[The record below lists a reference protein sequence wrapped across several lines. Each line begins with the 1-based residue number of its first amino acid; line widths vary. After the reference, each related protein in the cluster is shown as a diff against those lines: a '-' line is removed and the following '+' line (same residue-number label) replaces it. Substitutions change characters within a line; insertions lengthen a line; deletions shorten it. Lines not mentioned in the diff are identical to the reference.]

1 MRLIALLPAAL
12 ALAAAPPRRIVSTAP
27 SVTELLFDLGAGSR
41 VAGVTSYCRWPEAAR
56 SLPKVGAFLEPNYER
71 ILTLRPDLVVTI
83 RNPVRLTERLREMGL
98 NALEVDTER
107 LAGVYAAAE
116 TIGRALG
123 LEAEGRALAGRIR
136 AGLAGLRPPA
146 GAPRPSVLLLVG
158 RSPGALDNLI
168 AAGRDTYLHEVLE
181 TVGGRNAVE
190 DAPVPYPKISI
201 ETVLKRNPDAILDMS
216 ETGHAEGKARENS
229 AAVRAL
235 WSKYPRLKAFARGRI
250 FVLEGDHFVV
260 PGPRVV
266 EAARAIRGLIFEGT
280 P

>member
-1 MRLIALLPAAL
+1 LRLIALLPA
-12 ALAAAPPRRIVSTAP
+12 LAAMASPPPRRIVSTAP
-27 SVTELLFDLGAGSR
+27 SVTELLFELGAGGR
-41 VAGVTSYCRWPEAAR
+41 IVGVTTYCRWPEAAR
-56 SLPKVGAFLEPNYER
+56 ALPKVGTFLEPNYER
-71 ILTLRPDLVVTI
+71 ILALRPDLVVTI

-107 LAGVYAAAE
+107 LSGVYAAAE
-116 TIGRALG
+116 AIGRALG
-123 LEAEGRALAGRIR
+123 SETQGRDLAARIR

-146 GAPRPSVLLLVG
+146 GAQRPSVLLLVG

-181 TVGGRNAVE
+181 AVGGRNVVE

-201 ETVLKRNPDAILDMS
+201 ETVLKRDPDAILDMT
-216 ETGHAEGKARENS
+216 ETGHAEGKARETS

-235 WSKYPRLKAFARGRI
+235 WSKYPRLKAFGRGRI
-250 FVLEGDHFVV
+250 HVLEGDHYVV

-266 EAARAIRGLIFEGT
+266 EAARAIRRLIYEGAL
-280 P
+280 